1 MADKD
6 IERAYLNLARSIHPE
21 FPPGD
26 PLNSETSD
34 FLWPNRRLG
43 LELRRLSHPQRE
55 GGVRHARLI
64 SSISGSRNSRKN
76 STSMLSP

>member
-6 IERAYLNLARSIHPE
+6 IEPTYLNLARSIHRE

-26 PLNSETSD
+26 PQNSETLD

-43 LELRRLSHPQRE
+43 FEVRRLLHSLGKRRRRSE
-55 GGVRHARLI
+55 G
-64 SSISGSRNSRKN
+64 
-76 STSMLSP
+76 